1 MVATIKLLSIKKVST
16 LKFWGELSLEGGGG
30 GFSAL
35 YGALAAMCEIIA
47 SNRRECI

>member
-30 GFSAL
+30 GGGGGILSPIWSSS
-35 YGALAAMCEIIA
+35 CHV
-47 SNRRECI
+47 

>member
-30 GFSAL
+30 GGGGGGDSQPYMEL
-35 YGALAAMCEIIA
+35 
-47 SNRRECI
+47 